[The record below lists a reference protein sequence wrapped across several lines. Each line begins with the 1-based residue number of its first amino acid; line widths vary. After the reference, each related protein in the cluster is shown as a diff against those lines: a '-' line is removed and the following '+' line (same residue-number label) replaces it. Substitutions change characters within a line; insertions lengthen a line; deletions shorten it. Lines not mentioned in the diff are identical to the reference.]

1 MMSNTLTDKQVER
14 LIKLGKDLAF
24 CLQCNANGDNFPCR
38 TDRLEAVK
46 LMQEYLEIHDYTIVH
61 TSKALS
67 DINLIER
74 NNHSH
79 YVVGE

>member
-1 MMSNTLTDKQVER
+1 MSNTLTDKQVER

-46 LMQEYLEIHDYTIVH
+46 SNYQ
-61 TSKALS
+61 KALS
-67 DINLIER
+67 YLEQDDNIYEELIQF
-74 NNHSH
+74 
-79 YVVGE
+79 GL